1 MARAAA
7 KPATAGLLT
16 RSVAWSLDA
25 ACLLPLVLLL
35 GSARM
40 GDALDR
46 ARLASDAMTAVIPRL
61 LQQAIGG
68 APDPLTL
75 ARLWL
80 ADPALAAASTSLQ
93 SALADLALTPLLLYA
108 LLACLWTVGFEAS
121 AWQATPGKR
130 ALGLTVVDRDGR
142 RLRSGGA
149 LLRFLAAGLSW
160 LTLNIGHA
168 LAGFPPYLAL
178 HDRVSGTRV
187 LAAQGDQ
194 PRMPPWAW
202 AWLVLLGLAFL
213 VAVVWGFAHLQ
224 AAMQAAIDQALGQA

>member
-1 MARAAA
+1 MANAPAERAL
-7 KPATAGLLT
+7 AGVLP

-40 GDALDR
+40 RDALRQAREAGDAI
-46 ARLASDAMTAVIPRL
+46 AVAMPRL
-61 LQQAIGG
+61 LEHAIGSV
-68 APDPLTL
+68 PDPLVL
-75 ARLWL
+75 ARIWL
-80 ADPALAAASTSLQ
+80 ADPALATASASLQ
-93 SALADLALTPLLLYA
+93 SALSDLVLTPMLLYV

-160 LTLNIGHA
+160 LTLNIGHVLGA
-168 LAGFPPYLAL
+168 FPPYLAM
-178 HDRVSGTRV
+178 HDHVSGTRV
-187 LAAQGDQ
+187 LAAQDR

-202 AWLVLLGLAFL
+202 AWLALLMVAFL
-213 VAVVWGFAHLQ
+213 VALAWGFVHLQ
-224 AAMQAAIDQALGQA
+224 AAMQAALDHALGV